1 MSSKLNKSIYAVSF
15 FEGAAVMAT
24 ELCGSKLLSPFFG
37 SSLFVWAAVIAVT
50 LGSLAA
56 GYFYGGQLSLR
67 EDKSKLVTNV
77 LLIASSYMGL
87 MPLVSNLFGGV
98 AVALPLLLA
107 VAICSLLLLFMP
119 MFLMGAASPLIIA
132 IQSQNSNDS
141 GKISGLV
148 YSISTVGGIVATF
161 LSGFLFIPA
170 FGIQITLL
178 IYGILLALSVII
190 ILQKKNIGKVIPVV
204 LALIVLGFTS
214 KPPVKNCIYQADGML
229 GKLNVIDDTVFENG
243 KSTII
248 RKLLVN
254 NVVQTEMDLK
264 NNRSVSQYIRLLDTN
279 LVANSNGKAL
289 VLGLGGGLT
298 SNVFVAKGYAVDGV
312 ELDGR
317 IIETARN
324 YFKLNP
330 AVNAIEDDARHYINS
345 CTKQYKVILID
356 VFKSEE
362 QPVHVIT
369 LESLAKIKS
378 CLTPGGQ
385 LIINWHGYL
394 SGERGTGTSILLNT
408 IKRAGFNYSLSA
420 VTDKEDERNLVV
432 YASETSQPALNFQIQ
447 EAVTATELV
456 NTDNRPLLEKYN
468 ALANQNWRKN
478 YILYYYSGN

>member
-1 MSSKLNKSIYAVSF
+1 
-15 FEGAAVMAT
+15 MAT

-37 SSLFVWAAVIAVT
+37 SSLFVWAAVIAIT

-56 GYFYGGQLSLR
+56 GYFFGGQLSLR
-67 EDKSKLVTNV
+67 EDKPKLVSNV
-77 LLIASSYMGL
+77 LLISSAYMGF
-87 MPLVSNLFGGV
+87 MPIISNLFGGV

-107 VAICSLLLLFMP
+107 VAFCSLLLLFIP
-119 MFLMGAASPLIIA
+119 MFLMGAASPLIIS
-132 IQSQNSNDS
+132 IQTQNTNDS

-148 YSISTVGGIVATF
+148 YSVSTVGGIAATF
-161 LSGFLFIPA
+161 LSGFYFIPA

-178 IYGILLALSVII
+178 IYAILLAVSVII
-190 ILQKKNIGKVIPVV
+190 ILQKKNIGKVIPVL

-214 KPPVKNCIYQADGML
+214 KPPSKNCIYESDGML
-229 GKLNVIDDTVFENG
+229 GKINVIDDTVFE
-243 KSTII
+243 KSKFTII

-254 NVVQTEMDLK
+254 NVVQTEMDLT
-264 NNRSVSQYIRLLDTN
+264 NNTSVSQYIRLLDTN
-279 LVANSNGKAL
+279 LVLNAKGNAL

-298 SNVFVAKGYAVDGV
+298 SNVMVAKGYAVDGV

-317 IIETARN
+317 IIDAAKT

-330 AVNAIEDDARHYINS
+330 SVNTIEDDARHYINI
-345 CTKQYKVILID
+345 CDKKYDVVLID

-369 LESLAKIKS
+369 LESLNKIKQ
-378 CLTPGGQ
+378 CLKEKGQ

-394 SGERGTGTSILLNT
+394 SGEKGIGTSILLNT
-408 IKRAGFNYSLSA
+408 LNNAGFKYSLSA
-420 VTDKEDERNLVV
+420 VTNKEDERNLVI
-432 YASETSQPALNFQIQ
+432 YASEKSEPTIFFKINEP
-447 EAVTATELV
+447 VTPTQLV
-456 NTDNRPLLEKYN
+456 NTDNQPLLEKYN